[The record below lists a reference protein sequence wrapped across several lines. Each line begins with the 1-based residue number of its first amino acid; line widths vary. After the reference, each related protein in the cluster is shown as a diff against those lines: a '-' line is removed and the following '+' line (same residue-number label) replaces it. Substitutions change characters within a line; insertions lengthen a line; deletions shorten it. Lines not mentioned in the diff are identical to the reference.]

1 MIRAVSDGFPLCPWT
16 YRRPMKTHAVA
27 PRTATTDR
35 TAIRHEGRLVSRR
48 SRLVAAATGLT
59 LTIGIL
65 ACSPSTSSTLPS
77 VAIPSVDV
85 SAAASVAA
93 SVAAGAALTALD
105 QVDAAITANTNASG
119 LTADE
124 ATSLTTLSAGIR
136 TALTT
141 GDTTAART
149 AVDGLSSKVDA
160 VAAKL
165 NTDAGAQLKS
175 AIAALKAALP
185 AS

>member
-1 MIRAVSDGFPLCPWT
+1 MIRAVSDGFPLRPWT

-35 TAIRHEGRLVSRR
+35 TAIRHEGRLASRR

-77 VAIPSVDV
+77 VALPSVDV
-85 SAAASVAA
+85 SAAA

-124 ATSLTTLSAGIR
+124 ATSLTTITAWIR